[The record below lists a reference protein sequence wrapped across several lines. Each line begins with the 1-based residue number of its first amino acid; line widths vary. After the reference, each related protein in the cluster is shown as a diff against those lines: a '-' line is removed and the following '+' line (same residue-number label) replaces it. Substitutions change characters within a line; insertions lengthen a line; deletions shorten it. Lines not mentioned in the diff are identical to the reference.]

1 MRRRQFFSGML
12 AGISLLRSSGLV
24 AETSTFTSDPFSL
37 GIASGDMTHD
47 SVVLWTRIAPEPLL
61 PDGGVGPY
69 AVPVRWEVATDPGM
83 RHLVR
88 RGELLAMPEFA
99 HSVHVDLQGL
109 QAGRDY
115 WYRFQTG
122 RYRTEIGHT
131 KTLADGPDLTARF
144 VTTSCQNYTHGY
156 FLAYEHMVNDQP
168 DFVIHLGDYIYDTSF
183 GETFRRHDSEQPPK
197 TLIDYRRRHALY
209 KTDLHLQRAHAALPF
224 YCVIDNHDAIEDND
238 PAKYEQ
244 RAAAYRAW
252 YEHMPVR
259 GFSLRK
265 ANVFDMH
272 RLLRLGDLMQISL
285 LDTRQF
291 RDLREKCTEN
301 LEHALGFGNYRERC
315 AALFHA
321 DRTLLGAEQEHWL
334 YQSLKNNTSVW
345 NVIASSGPV
354 MPFRLDMGDEEYGY
368 IGAWDAYPANRQ
380 RLASVLASAPVG
392 QPIILSGDIHSFWA
406 MDGSL
411 ISDAA
416 DRVPGIEFV
425 CSSISANW
433 PEPLATPVKDNLAY
447 NPHVAF
453 YNGDERGYLLH
464 DVNASEWR
472 TRFRAI
478 GDAKTEG
485 AEVRDLRTFRVT
497 SDHPILQEVI

>member
-1 MRRRQFFSGML
+1 M
-12 AGISLLRSSGLV
+12 
-24 AETSTFTSDPFSL
+24 
-37 GIASGDMTHD
+37 
-47 SVVLWTRIAPEPLL
+47 
-61 PDGGVGPY
+61 GPY
-69 AVPVRWEVATDPGM
+69 AVAVRWEVATDPGM

-88 RGELLAMPEFA
+88 RDEVAALPEFA
-99 HSVHVDLQGL
+99 HSIHVDLQGL

-315 AALFHA
+315 AALFRA

-368 IGAWDAYPANRQ
+368 IGAWDAYPSNRR
-380 RLASVLASAPVG
+380 RLVSVLENAPLG
-392 QPIILSGDIHSFWA
+392 QPIILSGDMHS
-406 MDGSL
+406 
-411 ISDAA
+411 
-416 DRVPGIEFV
+416 
-425 CSSISANW
+425 
-433 PEPLATPVKDNLAY
+433 
-447 NPHVAF
+447 
-453 YNGDERGYLLH
+453 
-464 DVNASEWR
+464 
-472 TRFRAI
+472 
-478 GDAKTEG
+478 
-485 AEVRDLRTFRVT
+485 
-497 SDHPILQEVI
+497 